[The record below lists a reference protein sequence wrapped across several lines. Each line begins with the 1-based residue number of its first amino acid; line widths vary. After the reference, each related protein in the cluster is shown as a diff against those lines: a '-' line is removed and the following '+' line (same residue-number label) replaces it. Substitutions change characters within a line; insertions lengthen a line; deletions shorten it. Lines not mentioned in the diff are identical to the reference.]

1 MGGQPQILHLG
12 LEHGEPCVAQ
22 ARVAQYPYAII
33 ETKVDLVFGFEIARF
48 AFFQLVKD
56 FSRPGGFPKRCSFG
70 FETDSK
76 SKKRVAAD
84 SLFDG
89 RIWNL
94 ESRQVAIAA
103 EDNTLRLKLW
113 KP

>member
-48 AFFQLVKD
+48 AFFQLVKGFLPPRR
-56 FSRPGGFPKRCSFG
+56 FSEAVFLRIRDGL
-70 FETDSK
+70 EVE
-76 SKKRVAAD
+76 KRVSAD
-84 SLFDG
+84 SSFDG

-103 EDNTLRLKLW
+103 EDN
-113 KP
+113 